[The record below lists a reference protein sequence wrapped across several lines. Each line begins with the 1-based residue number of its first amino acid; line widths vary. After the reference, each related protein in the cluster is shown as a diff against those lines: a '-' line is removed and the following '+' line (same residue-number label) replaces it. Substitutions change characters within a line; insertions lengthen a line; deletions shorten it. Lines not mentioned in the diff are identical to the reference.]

1 MWDGLRLWAGLS
13 FSTFVVLVWVV
24 LRWLWVV
31 LTWLRFGV
39 VLCCVWCIDVR
50 VWWYDV
56 FAATLVG
63 NRLVLWVSGVLFFW
77 VGFK

>member
-1 MWDGLRLWAGLS
+1 MGWLAGVDWLVLLDLCGIS
-13 FSTFVVLVWVV
+13 LGGVVLA
-24 LRWLWVV
+24 LGCFDG
-31 LTWLRFGV
+31 LRFGV

-63 NRLVLWVSGVLFFW
+63 NRLVLWVSGVLFVW